1 MRNGR
6 GQQARK
12 QMVGT
17 AITYV
22 VRRKKTIGKSS
33 DYPASKPLSSFPD
46 GNSLGGSSLLA
57 TIRRLPLALHR
68 RAGNRSKGTEHT
80 TVAGLRLEQSSAGS
94 TRVEVAAGI
103 QRHGLLGFSEAV
115 GTAKNRAQFHTFY

>member
-1 MRNGR
+1 MLPWISSAWSRLRSISSGLTATSLSDAPVRTCR
-6 GQQARK
+6 GCS
-12 QMVGT
+12 
-17 AITYV
+17 
-22 VRRKKTIGKSS
+22 TI
-33 DYPASKPLSSFPD
+33 
-46 GNSLGGSSLLA
+46 SLGGSSLLA